1 MSLPYTPAGMAS
13 GSSNFMVDSLLDPS
27 FSLFPTN
34 QDMSYPD
41 QSPMP
46 SYGMAHSPSPM
57 YDDLMMH
64 YFSTVSRIQFVFAGS
79 QVSEVTY
86 NVRWPPLHRLPFC

>member
-1 MSLPYTPAGMAS
+1 
-13 GSSNFMVDSLLDPS
+13 MVDSLLDPS
-27 FSLFPTN
+27 FSLFPAN

-41 QSPMP
+41 QSA

-86 NVRWPPLHRLPFC
+86 NVSGSSFPYTPSVC